1 MFPNQNPYL
10 QNYGYSQKVE
20 VVKVHGEHGANAF
33 QLPPNSSALLLDETA
48 PLVWL
53 VVTDGAGYKTAT
65 PYNITKA
72 KTAQEAQ
79 TEQFNALMERM
90 DRLEAALNAK

>member
-33 QLPPNSSALLLDETA
+33 QLPPNSSALLLDETE

-53 VVTDGAGYKTAT
+53 VYTDGAGYKTVI
-65 PYNITKA
+65 PYKISK
-72 KTAQEAQ
+72 AQ
-79 TEQFNALMERM
+79 TSQETQAEQFKALIERM